1 MSSLLRAPAVC
12 ELPPGRWSRHSGAP
26 SVVAKSR
33 QPAAETR
40 ERSSVEQPVRAPPP
54 WTRSAKA
61 TSHERAAHEKPA
73 SRTWRSSCAE
83 PRRAAAGNPWPMM
96 SCCCACSSD
105 SPEAASR
112 WSPLLTCCWSN
123 RSIEGAA
130 MQVGA
135 SARAAVDNVNAN
147 ADLQTLISSGVQ
159 SDEVYD
165 SSKERDPCRTRVP
178 YLILAF
184 LQWPQRNRMRA
195 GSISVRLVCKVRVA
209 QY

>member
-1 MSSLLRAPAVC
+1 MSVASLVRLFRESWRFHFRQNPALSPWHQKPIGDSVSVSSLLRAPAVC

-135 SARAAVDNVNAN
+135 SEIGRAHV
-147 ADLQTLISSGVQ
+147 
-159 SDEVYD
+159 
-165 SSKERDPCRTRVP
+165 
-178 YLILAF
+178 
-184 LQWPQRNRMRA
+184 
-195 GSISVRLVCKVRVA
+195 
-209 QY
+209 